1 MFEAALEI
9 PAIHEAN
16 FNVSTFQSSREAMDA
31 LDEPKSDTKVNAV
44 NDAKTTAEHD
54 EPGSIDFVTLGMF
67 IIGKNEIEYLPPTP
81 PVKDIVGGAG
91 TYSALGAR
99 LLSAPP
105 LSRSVGWIVDK
116 GSDFPPEL
124 DALIASWDTSVLLR
138 ETPERLTTR
147 GWNGYD
153 EHQHR
158 AFRYVTPKRR
168 LTAADLTPALLAARS
183 FHLICSPTRCRELV
197 TEIKARRHGL
207 SGPDGHGL
215 HLPRPVFVWE
225 PVPDLCT
232 PDELLNCTNTL
243 PLVDICSPNHSEL
256 AGFMGDDGLD
266 PETGEISTRAVE
278 RACEQLLGS
287 MPLQSFALVVRA
299 GEKGCYLAR
308 NGGRKRKVIGGGS
321 KQQQQQQPP
330 PPKPKKP
337 SALLHGGLQPDTDM
351 FALFAGLLQ
360 DPETGA
366 VAREEIEVDPGVER
380 WIPAYHQRQPEDED
394 EDGDAGEVEA
404 EVGVEDEGKGE
415 GEGEGEGEDEGDDDE
430 EGGAVIDKGADK
442 TENTGQ
448 DGNNNKG
455 QRRNK
460 KVVDP
465 TGGGN
470 TFLGALAVALARGKS
485 LEEAAAWAT
494 VAASLAIEQVG
505 VPILGHDAEG
515 RETWNG
521 VRVDDRFEELKTR
534 LAFS

>member
-1 MFEAALEI
+1 M
-9 PAIHEAN
+9 
-16 FNVSTFQSSREAMDA
+16 R
-31 LDEPKSDTKVNAV
+31 
-44 NDAKTTAEHD
+44 
-54 EPGSIDFVTLGMF
+54 
-67 IIGKNEIEYLPPTP
+67 
-81 PVKDIVGGAG
+81 DIVGGAG

-99 LLSAPP
+99 MLSAPP

-116 GSDFPPEL
+116 GSDFPPALEE
-124 DALIASWDTSVLLR
+124 LIAAWDTSVLMR
-138 ETPERLTTR
+138 PAPERLTTR

-153 EHQHR
+153 EHQNR
-158 AFRYVTPKRR
+158 AFRYVTPKKR
-168 LTAADLTPALLAARS
+168 LTAEDLTPPLLASRS

-197 TEIKARRHGL
+197 TEIKARRSGL
-207 SGPDGHGL
+207 CCYGPDGQQQN
-215 HLPRPVFVWE
+215 LPRPVFVWE

-308 NGGRKRKVIGGGS
+308 NGGRKRKVIGGGGGGGGAAS
-321 KQQQQQQPP
+321 KPAPP
-330 PPKPKKP
+330 RPKKP
-337 SALLHGGLQPDTDM
+337 SALLHGGMQPDTDM

-380 WIPAYHQRQPEDED
+380 WIPAYHQRQPQDDDDDDDDD
-394 EDGDAGEVEA
+394 EDGDE
-404 EVGVEDEGKGE
+404 
-415 GEGEGEGEDEGDDDE
+415 E
-430 EGGAVIDKGADK
+430 EGGAVIDEGK
-442 TENTGQ
+442 TTKPERGVR
-448 DGNNNKG
+448 KKSH
-455 QRRNK
+455 NK

-470 TFLGALAVALARGKS
+470 TFLGGLAVALARGKS
-485 LEEAAAWAT
+485 LEEAAAWGT

-505 VPILGHDAEG
+505 VPALGRDIHG

-521 VRVDDRFEELKTR
+521 VCVDDRFEEFKTR